1 MNQDIPALITYPNVV
16 SKLFTDKELFD
27 RELQVYHLAPPHVPD
42 LLSAG
47 DAEVMDQKLYYITT
61 KRIKGQAYLDQPN
74 FSTTDLGAALAAF
87 HAFTLEADKCLC
99 HIDNQPQNILLAGS
113 KYYFIDFSDS
123 RRDFPEVDVT
133 HLLLFWAEEY
143 PFMDFIARAGSLLN
157 SYQQNI
163 TLERERWSRALE
175 QSITRFDERRA
186 KYNKG
191 FRRSEDSS
199 KNRNWLSAVI

>member
-1 MNQDIPALITYPNVV
+1 LIPEIPTLITYPNVV

-27 RELQVYHLAPPHVPD
+27 RELRVYHLVPPHVPD

-47 DAEVMDQKLYYITT
+47 ETEIMGQKLYYISA

-74 FSTTDLGAALAAF
+74 FSAQELGGALAAF
-87 HAFTLEADKCLC
+87 HAFTFKAGKCLC

-123 RRDFPEVDVT
+123 RYDFPEVDIT
-133 HLLLFWAEEY
+133 HLLLFWVEEY
-143 PFMDFIARAGSLLN
+143 PFVDFISHAGSLLN
-157 SYQQNI
+157 RYQEDI
-163 TLERERWSRALE
+163 TLNRDRWSISLK

-186 KYNKG
+186 KYNKA
-191 FRRSEDSS
+191 FKRAEDSS
-199 KNRNWLSAVI
+199 RNRDWLSAVI